1 MWCLLQTKAVHN
13 ISGTY
18 IIEITA
24 RVQVAGNVTL
34 KVGVELE

>member
-1 MWCLLQTKAVHN
+1 MWSLQHMRSVHN
-13 ISGTY
+13 LSGTY